1 MRNRTGDPDYGKYQS
16 ILLKTLS
23 SRWYFRKDVKWKVEV
38 VISVHIDDIFMVRN
52 PETLKH
58 IKENTKKKFN
68 ISESGNVKK
77 FLVVTM

>member
-1 MRNRTGDPDYGKYQS
+1 M
-16 ILLKTLS
+16 
-23 SRWYFRKDVKWKVEV
+23 
-38 VISVHIDDIFMVRN
+38 ISVHIDDIFMVRN